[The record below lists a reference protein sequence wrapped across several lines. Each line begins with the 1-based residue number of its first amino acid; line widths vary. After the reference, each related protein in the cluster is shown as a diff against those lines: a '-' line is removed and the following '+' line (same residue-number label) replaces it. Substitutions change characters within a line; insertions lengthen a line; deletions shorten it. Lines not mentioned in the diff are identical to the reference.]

1 MPREIECGRLINWIN
16 LSAYIWAGSDCCETA
31 EQINCKLCDKE
42 RKLIRAH
49 IIPKSLWKPLFNEQ
63 QPPQTPPAAPTFNEK
78 KSPVGVYDTGILCSH
93 CESIFSPWDDYAQNL
108 LLADPSEKNYLME
121 NGQRIAYV
129 ETAIDY
135 VKLKLFFI
143 SLLWKAAVS
152 NHYFFS
158 RVNVGSF
165 EPQLRRMIL
174 KGDPGDPDTF
184 AIVMSKC
191 EDQLGPIVLNP
202 QPERWD
208 EINYYRFFLAGYMA
222 YIKVDRRPASDVM
235 GKLALNPEK
244 PLIIILRALRTNKD
258 FKVMKNIAKSSVLK
272 KQPQKE

>member
-1 MPREIECGRLINWIN
+1 M
-16 LSAYIWAGSDCCETA
+16 
-31 EQINCKLCDKE
+31 NCKLCGKDK
-42 RKLIRAH
+42 KLVRAH
-49 IIPKSLWKPLFNEQ
+49 IIPKSLWKPLFDE
-63 QPPQTPPAAPTFNEK
+63 QPPPIHSTAPTVDKK
-78 KSPVGVYDTGILCSH
+78 KSPVGVYDTGILCAQ
-93 CESIFSPWDDYAQNL
+93 CENIFSPWEDYAQKL
-108 LLADPSEKNYLME
+108 LLTKPLEKNYLME

-135 VKLKLFFI
+135 TKLKLFFI

-184 AIVMSKC
+184 AIMMTKC
-191 EDQLGPIVLNP
+191 EDRLGPIVLNP
-202 QPERWD
+202 LPERWD

-222 YIKVDRRPASDVM
+222 YIKVDRRPAPHFMSV
-235 GKLALNPEK
+235 LALDPEK
-244 PLIIILRALRTNKD
+244 PLIIFLRALRTSKD
-258 FKVMKNIAKSSVLK
+258 FKVMKNIAKSSVLR
-272 KQPQKE
+272 KQPQ